1 MSDLRISMAFELYD
15 RTMPFIDGSVKPLGT
30 DPQMLAIYEGTRHPR
45 MLENLEFDVC
55 ELSIAYYLRAKSQGL
70 PITAIPVFPRR
81 LFGHSRLYVNTKSG
95 IRSPKDLAGKRVGL
109 PSFQNTSAVLIRGDL
124 KDDYGVAVEDI
135 IWVPRGQ
142 GAVPFKAPPGAKIEP
157 LAAGKNLAQELASGS
172 IDALIALQA
181 PPAFTK
187 GTGEVTRLFA
197 DTRGE
202 EQAYFKRHGYFPIH
216 HLVAVREELLQREP
230 WLAMNL
236 YNAWT
241 EAKRMAA
248 HYYDEAC
255 FTSLVWGRL
264 SLEAEADFFSGADPW
279 PYGLAANRKNL
290 ERFLQLEY
298 DQGLIPK
305 PMKVEDI
312 FFQSTLKT

>member
-15 RTMPFIDGSVKPLGT
+15 RTMPFVDGSVKPVGT
-30 DPQMLAIYEGTRHPR
+30 EPQMLAIYEGTRHPR
-45 MLENLEFDVC
+45 MLDHLEFDVC
-55 ELSIAYYLRAKSQGL
+55 ELSISYYLRAKSQGL

-95 IRSPKDLAGKRVGL
+95 IRSPRDLAGKRVGL

-124 KDDYGVAVEDI
+124 KDDYGVAVENI
-135 IWVPRGQ
+135 VWVPRYQ
-142 GAVPFKAPPGAKIEP
+142 GAVAFEAPPGTKIEP
-157 LAAGKNLAQELASGS
+157 LAGGKNLAEELASGG

-187 GTGEVTRLFA
+187 GTGEVTRLFP
-197 DTRGE
+197 DTR
-202 EQAYFKRHGYFPIH
+202 FPIH

-230 WLAMNL
+230 WLALNL
-236 YNAWT
+236 VDAFT
-241 EAKRMAA
+241 EAKRMSA

-264 SLEAEADFFSGADPW
+264 SLEAEADFFGGADPW
-279 PYGLAANRKNL
+279 PYGLAANRKNI

-298 DQGLIPK
+298 DQGLISK

-312 FFQSTLKT
+312 FFHSTLKT

>member
-1 MSDLRISMAFELYD
+1 
-15 RTMPFIDGSVKPLGT
+15 
-30 DPQMLAIYEGTRHPR
+30 
-45 MLENLEFDVC
+45 MLEDVT
-55 ELSIAYYLRAKSQGL
+55 QGY
-70 PITAIPVFPRR
+70 V
-81 LFGHSRLYVNTKSG
+81 SR
-95 IRSPKDLAGKRVGL
+95 D
-109 PSFQNTSAVLIRGDL
+109 SAER
-124 KDDYGVAVEDI
+124 DYGVAVEDI
-135 IWVPRGQ
+135 VWVPRYQ
-142 GAVPFKAPPGAKIEP
+142 GAVAFEAPPGTKIEP
-157 LAAGKNLAQELASGS
+157 LAGGKNLAEELASGG

-187 GTGEVTRLFA
+187 RTGEVTRLFP

-230 WLAMNL
+230 WLALNL
-236 YNAWT
+236 VNAWT

-264 SLEAEADFFSGADPW
+264 SLEAEADFFGGADPW

-312 FFQSTLKT
+312 FYHSTLKT